1 MIRLLT
7 ATLIFLI
14 ASFSSAQ
21 EKVIRVNDNGSD
33 PNAAYV
39 IKLIKLAIEHIDT
52 QYNVEINKEAF
63 TQAKVNEEV
72 RTNGILDVV
81 WTTADAEIEKTL
93 LPIRI
98 PLLKGLLGYRIF
110 IIHKD
115 NQYKF
120 KQINTMEDLKKITIG
135 QGRTW
140 TDAKI
145 LEANGLQVI
154 KSNKYPNLFYMLD
167 GARFDAFARG
177 VNEPFGELAQR
188 PEMKD
193 LMVEETL
200 LISYKMPFYL
210 FVSPD
215 NKQLAKDLELG
226 LNRAIADGSFDKVFY
241 SDPNIKDVLEKANM
255 KNRKVF
261 YLENPFLTKETPLN
275 RTELWFDPKSAP

>member
-1 MIRLLT
+1 MARLVIAVLLC
-7 ATLIFLI
+7 LITSI
-14 ASFSSAQ
+14 SWAQ
-21 EKVIRVNDNGSD
+21 NNVIRVNDNGSD

-39 IKLIKLAIEHIDT
+39 IKMMKLAIEHIDT
-52 QYNVEINKEAF
+52 PYTIEINREQYS
-63 TQAKVNEEV
+63 QAKVNEEV
-72 RTNGILDVV
+72 RTRGLLDVV
-81 WTTADAEIEKTL
+81 WTTADAEIEKAL

-110 IIHKD
+110 IIHKK
-115 NQYKF
+115 NQFKF
-120 KQINTMEDLKKITIG
+120 SHVNTLDDLKKISIG

-145 LEANGLQVI
+145 LESNGLNVI

-167 GARFDAFARG
+167 GERFEAFARG

-210 FVSPD
+210 FVAPD
-215 NKQLAKDLELG
+215 NQKLAKELELG
-226 LNRAIADGSFDKVFY
+226 FNRAIADGSFDKVFY
-241 SDPNIKDVLEKANM
+241 NDPNIKDVLDKANM

-261 YLENPFLTKETPLN
+261 YLDNPFLTKETPLD
-275 RTELWFDPKSAP
+275 RKELWFDPKTAP